1 MPPVSG
7 FGSHTGNES
16 RYTFDWQAHQ
26 GELRRYTSGQ
36 NRCRIQGA
44 VVVGIAMTQ

>member
-7 FGSHTGNES
+7 FGSPTGHAP
-16 RYTFDWQAHQ
+16 RHAFDWQAHR

-36 NRCRIQGA
+36 NKCRIQGA
-44 VVVGIAMTQ
+44 VVVGVAMTR